1 MNLDTRKKFPFKK
14 LKTAGQLIRQ
24 GRFNYVSIVAKR
36 QIMAFYRRNAP
47 YWLMNLE
54 RRFAARSSRQEESFK
69 PFLTPPFKVRSLERN
84 EPKIRAAVILDDFSL
99 ACWEHEF
106 QVTLLTPNNWRS
118 KIASSQFDLLF
129 VESAWQGNNGAWS
142 TRLSQPGQVD
152 PVLQEIVTA
161 FKEFDIPTA
170 FWNKEDPPHFK
181 QFIATAKMFDFVFTT
196 DSNMIPEY
204 ERHVGVGRAFALP
217 FAAQPIIHNPARNSP
232 GTPGVPDPRWH
243 QGDIAFAGSYFKN
256 KFPERRFQLDTLLKA
271 AVTLANENFKFS
283 IFSRTGSADPNNRF
297 PSYAKPYVIGS
308 LQYEYMLSANKEH
321 KVFINVNTVTD
332 SPTMC
337 ARRIF
342 EVPACGTAVLTMP
355 TPATK
360 NFFSDSELVTATDSA
375 TALSSL
381 SMLLK
386 SPAMRDRVNH
396 RAQRKIWNEHTYRHR
411 ALKVAKAL
419 GIPSDEYERQL
430 AVPRVSVICSTNRPS
445 QVPHLIEQVARQVN
459 VEIQLIIATHG
470 FELSQSHKLL
480 LDRTFDDYKVVVT
493 DSSMSL
499 GDCLNACVNES
510 LFDYVAKFDDDDI
523 YLPHYLEDQ
532 INTLKF
538 SGASL
543 VGKQAAYAFVESR
556 NALMLRRPEREHM
569 WTNFVA
575 GPTFVGP
582 RATFVS
588 NPFESRTT
596 GEDSEFLRSIVNGG
610 GHIYSADRFNF
621 IQIRHKNGHTWQLAD
636 DDFLAQGTIESF
648 GFNEAHAEA

>member
-1 MNLDTRKKFPFKK
+1 M
-14 LKTAGQLIRQ
+14 
-24 GRFNYVSIVAKR
+24 
-36 QIMAFYRRNAP
+36 
-47 YWLMNLE
+47 
-54 RRFAARSSRQEESFK
+54 
-69 PFLTPPFKVRSLERN
+69 
-84 EPKIRAAVILDDFSL
+84 
-99 ACWEHEF
+99 
-106 QVTLLTPNNWRS
+106 
-118 KIASSQFDLLF
+118 
-129 VESAWQGNNGAWS
+129 
-142 TRLSQPGQVD
+142 
-152 PVLQEIVTA
+152 
-161 FKEFDIPTA
+161 
-170 FWNKEDPPHFK
+170 
-181 QFIATAKMFDFVFTT
+181 
-196 DSNMIPEY
+196 
-204 ERHVGVGRAFALP
+204 
-217 FAAQPIIHNPARNSP
+217 
-232 GTPGVPDPRWH
+232 
-243 QGDIAFAGSYFKN
+243 
-256 KFPERRFQLDTLLKA
+256 
-271 AVTLANENFKFS
+271 
-283 IFSRTGSADPNNRF
+283 
-297 PSYAKPYVIGS
+297 
-308 LQYEYMLSANKEH
+308 
-321 KVFINVNTVTD
+321 
-332 SPTMC
+332 
-337 ARRIF
+337 
-342 EVPACGTAVLTMP
+342 
-355 TPATK
+355 
-360 NFFSDSELVTATDSA
+360 
-375 TALSSL
+375 
-381 SMLLK
+381 
-386 SPAMRDRVNH
+386 
-396 RAQRKIWNEHTYRHR
+396 
-411 ALKVAKAL
+411 
-419 GIPSDEYERQL
+419 
-430 AVPRVSVICSTNRPS
+430 
-445 QVPHLIEQVARQVN
+445 IEQVARQVN

-621 IQIRHKNGHTWQLAD
+621 IQIRHKHGHTWQLAD